1 MEKNKVIEINKTN
14 AILIGVGLIIIVIL
28 VSILTTWMDTLYKPD
43 PYKSKIDSL
52 NIELKYIRNNQI
64 ALDNK
69 IKSYKDSILKFDRRI
84 DSLNIELTETRNYYG
99 KKIKDITSWNHT
111 ELNQFFTDR
120 YK

>member
-28 VSILTTWMDTLYKPD
+28 VSILTTRMDTLYKPD

-52 NIELKYIRNNQI
+52 NIELKHIRANQI
-64 ALDNK
+64 TLDNK
-69 IKSYKDSILKFDRRI
+69 IKSYKDSILKFNFKI
-84 DSLNIELTETRNYYG
+84 DSLSNELTETRNYYG
-99 KKIKDITSWNHT
+99 KKIKDITRWNYT
-111 ELNQFFTDR
+111 ELNQFFTNR